1 MKKQNQF
8 IPPEE
13 ILKKI
18 EHYCAYQDRCHAEV
32 ISKLYELGVATD
44 KQNEIIAHLITQ
56 SFLNEERFAKSFA
69 RGKHRINKWGKNR
82 IISELKYR
90 NINDYLIKKALQE
103 INTAEYYKTLQQ
115 LAQQKWQ
122 KTKASNLF
130 NKRQKT
136 MAYLYQKGYETDLI
150 RGVIETLE

>member
-1 MKKQNQF
+1 MEKRNRF

-44 KQNEIIAHLITQ
+44 KQNEIIVHLITQ
-56 SFLNEERFAKSFA
+56 NFLNEERFAKSFA

-90 NINDYLIKKALQE
+90 NINDYLIKKALKE

-122 KTKASNLF
+122 KTKTSNLF

-136 MAYLYQKGYETDLI
+136 MAYLYQKGYEKDLI
-150 RGVIETLE
+150 LDVIETLE